1 MVLWVFNRCF
11 RVGNFGEI
19 HVGLVVCFVFLFLL
33 PLIFALFGCFL
44 GGYTGFLLSSNM
56 FLYIC
61 VSVYYRLLVILKAVL
76 YFLVF
81 NG

>member
-1 MVLWVFNRCF
+1 MVLWVFSRWF
-11 RVGNFGEI
+11 RVGNFDKI
-19 HVGLVVCFVFLFLL
+19 HVSLVVGFVFLFLL

-61 VSVYYRLLVILKAVL
+61 VSVYYRLLIILKAIL
-76 YFLVF
+76 YVLVF
-81 NG
+81 ND